1 MTAPIGLSVKRR
13 EDRRLLTGRG
23 RYVDDVRLS
32 HLCHAAIVRSP
43 HAHARIVDVDARR
56 ATVLPGVVAVL
67 TIARL
72 AGVRG
77 GGPAPRGLAEVPPL
91 RPARHRW
98 AEGPPRRR
106 RRGRSIRGAA
116 GGRQPLGGAAKRS
129 ATPGI
134 PVVVASTHRRP
145 WRV

>member
-67 TIARL
+67 TIADL
-72 AGVRG
+72 PECA
-77 GGPAPRGLAEVPPL
+77 AAVPPL
-91 RPARHRW
+91 VASPRFRRYVQPAIAGPKVRH
-98 AEGPPRRR
+98 
-106 RRGRSIRGAA
+106 AA
-116 GGRQPLGGAAKRS
+116 DAVDVRYAVLPAVASLWEALRS
-129 ATPGI
+129 AQRPPG
-134 PVVVASTHRRP
+134 SR
-145 WRV
+145 